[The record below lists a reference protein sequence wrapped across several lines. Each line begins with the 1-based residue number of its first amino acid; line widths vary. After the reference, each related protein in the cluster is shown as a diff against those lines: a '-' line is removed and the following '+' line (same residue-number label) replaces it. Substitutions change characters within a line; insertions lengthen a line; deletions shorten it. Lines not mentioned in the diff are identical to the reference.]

1 MTGGRGSRSGG
12 TAAPTSR
19 GNSALRGRGDHG
31 PSPGPGHLFPR
42 GSLTI
47 DAGDQAPAASL
58 GGSPGAA
65 ARAAEPRSQSQAA
78 APPHRSAPS
87 SGRGP
92 RAPDLGGPTPSNPAA
107 AAPFPAKALP
117 RMLGTV
123 VHSGSCSALWEQPL
137 SRRPQAI
144 RAQVG
149 LRQEQELQLPEI
161 PAAWGPEGC
170 ALKGFWREWR
180 TNEQGVQR
188 SWRRG

>member
-1 MTGGRGSRSGG
+1 M

-47 DAGDQAPAASL
+47 DAGDQAPVAAL
-58 GGSPGAA
+58 GGSPGTA

-87 SGRGP
+87 SGQGP
-92 RAPDLGGPTPSNPAA
+92 RTPDLGGPSPPNPAA

-117 RMLGTV
+117 RTPGAV

-137 SRRPQAI
+137 SRRPL
-144 RAQVG
+144 RSG
-149 LRQEQELQLPEI
+149 LRRGCVRNRDYNSQRSPR
-161 PAAWGPEGC
+161 PGPEGC
-170 ALKGFWREWR
+170 ASEGL
-180 TNEQGVQR
+180 
-188 SWRRG
+188 SAD